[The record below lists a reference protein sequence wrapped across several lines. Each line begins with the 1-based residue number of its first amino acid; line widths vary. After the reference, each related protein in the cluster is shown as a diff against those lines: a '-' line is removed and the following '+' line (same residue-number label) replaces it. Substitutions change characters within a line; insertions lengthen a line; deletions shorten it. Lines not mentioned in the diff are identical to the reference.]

1 MDKIFFLFILF
12 SLHNPT
18 ITNNPN
24 IFPAPLLANSLS
36 FSAELP
42 LRHPSGECAKR
53 AYFRTE
59 GAQTKQ
65 MATNWKQK
73 REDGISLQKCADKCT
88 EMDEKCHSF
97 EYDSEKRQ
105 CTIMGEGE
113 KGRRKKRYQK
123 RRRKPRQWHN
133 EFGGG
138 GQKPRERDSR
148 AHFQRICL
156 PPISSS
162 DDGHFPPCPSPHLFE
177 RIPQHI
183 LAWNIK
189 EVRSVF
195 KLSDCLAI
203 CLEEKRRLRTD
214 CRSVTYFY
222 KTGICQLSR
231 EHRKSVGKGQFM
243 RMKGA
248 EPVDSFESVCD
259 DVQCP
264 EDAELIWIR
273 SKHFRIDPTRELVVE
288 GQFES
293 EKCRRKCTENRFF
306 GAPFPCKAFV
316 HSANSGQ
323 CQFSSES
330 GIQWDTFGTG
340 DTQRRKRRGAKTAE
354 GRAEIGTEQSSLS
367 NGHYHE
373 KMCIRSTERVVISA
387 EGKCSESANFEL
399 FPGRALNVSL
409 APNNGASRALS
420 VRSISDCLREC
431 LLSFTCHSAQ
441 FRRHSDQCVLSAF
454 TQFSHPQLFHAA
466 KFVNYYDNL
475 CAPSR
480 ISDRPQKGGTFS
492 DVFPLFNV
500 SSVLRAKFT
509 LASRTLA
516 QMKKAKEEREDEEK
530 KEDNYK
536 EKEEEKK
543 KEEEEVDEKEQRN
556 GKEEQREEEEKK
568 EEGKGQEKQRE
579 EEEKKEEE
587 AEKKEEEE
595 REEDNEQEEEKKE
608 DEEKKEQKEE
618 EEKKEE
624 EEEKNVEEEREDD
637 IEQKEEKKEED
648 KWKQEVEHTADQ
660 IGQEEEAEKGRDEDD
675 VEGDYED
682 YKEDQQGEKEETEEW
697 TKGKDQ
703 REEEEQIGTKNV
715 IRTECLSHGISV
727 HFHFAFPSSG
737 IAFLNGHAANC
748 NVHFR
753 NALMTTLRL
762 PRPAHKNGT
771 KSKCPG
777 RHFGNDFW
785 QFVLVLHQKNKKGKG
800 RLFTFFCDFSK
811 FPQNSLFHQN
821 DAKNVA
827 LLSSPI
833 NPLSKIR
840 PDLSSGYK
848 FRLRMA
854 LLRDGLSVSVVRLGE
869 QLELRWTF
877 ANATPSDQ
885 LDILVNKCEAE
896 RIGGEP
902 PEPKPLQLFLNGC
915 PAPRAFSAQLIGT
928 NVRPRNDGKSFNTS
942 LRVFRFEGSRRV
954 RIRCSVSICV
964 EKCALAKCWEKEET
978 IEGRSPRRRQRRE
991 KSEESSARMA
1001 TLAELA
1007 QFVGGKEA
1015 KERPR
1020 KIHQQKS
1027 ATISGSYTILEEQ
1040 QQRREEADEAE
1051 EEKRRGK
1058 AGEASG
1064 GGQRQPKNAIL
1075 ASSSRVIALGAKAK
1089 SNGREK
1095 DDHAEEEAEEDDQR
1109 RRNWPEGSGPPF
1121 NSAFALSPSPASP
1134 TSPAA
1139 SPPSPPLLCFSR
1151 PSALLA
1157 VLSLVTLAIIQLVHL
1172 GTFLHKM
1179 HAKKST
1185 KVSKS
1190 DKTAADEERHPT
1202 PPNAA
1207 AENAE
1212 INLEKGFRNA
1222 AEGSQNWHKTSAMCA
1237 QQEVQFNRIW
1247 HYDNAKDIHFGRER
1261 NETNLKWTNGNFE
1274 EEKGKKKKNENGRKH
1289 QQQQTVFPA
1298 EPIPPKRTTRERTE
1312 EYV

>member
-1 MDKIFFLFILF
+1 MHQNTAENGIVIRQAIILLMDKIFFLFIF
-12 SLHNPT
+12 FPLHNPT

-24 IFPAPLLANSLS
+24 IFPVTLLANLLS

-105 CTIMGEGE
+105 CKLMGEGE
-113 KGRRKKRYQK
+113 KGRRKKRCQK
-123 RRRKPRQWHN
+123 RRQMPRERQWHN
-133 EFGGG
+133 EFGEG
-138 GQKPRERDSR
+138 GQMPRERDSR

-183 LAWNIK
+183 SAWNIK

-214 CRSVTYFY
+214 CRTVTYFY
-222 KTGICQLSR
+222 ETGICQLSR
-231 EHRKSVGKGQFM
+231 EHRKSVGKGHFM

-248 EPVDSFESVCD
+248 EPVDYFESVCD

-273 SKHFRIDPTRELVVE
+273 SKYFRIDPTRELVME

-330 GIQWDTFGTG
+330 GIQWDTFGTR

-354 GRAEIGTEQSSLS
+354 GRAEIGTELSSLS

-373 KMCIRSTERVVISA
+373 KICIRSTERVVISA

-516 QMKKAKEEREDEEK
+516 QMKKTKKEREDEEK

-543 KEEEEVDEKEQRN
+543 KEEKEVDEKQQRN

-568 EEGKGQEKQRE
+568 GE
-579 EEEKKEEE
+579 EEEKEEQ
-587 AEKKEEEE
+587 
-595 REEDNEQEEEKKE
+595 RVEEEKKG
-608 DEEKKEQKEE
+608 
-618 EEKKEE
+618 E

-637 IEQKEEKKEED
+637 NEQEEEKKE
-648 KWKQEVEHTADQ
+648 EVEHTADQ
-660 IGQEEEAEKGRDEDD
+660 MGQEEEAEKGRDEDD

-715 IRTECLSHGISV
+715 IRTECLSHAISV

-748 NVHFR
+748 NVRFR

-777 RHFGNDFW
+777 RHFGNDLW

-821 DAKNVA
+821 DSKNVA
-827 LLSSPI
+827 LLSSSI

-915 PAPRAFSAQLIGT
+915 PVPRAFSAQLIGT

-954 RIRCSVSICV
+954 RIRCSVSICM
-964 EKCALAKCWEKEET
+964 EKCAPAKCWEKEET
-978 IEGRSPRRRQRRE
+978 TEGRSPRGRQRRE
-991 KSEESSARMA
+991 KSEESSVRMA

-1007 QFVGGKEA
+1007 QFVREKEA

-1040 QQRREEADEAE
+1040 QQRGEEADEAE

-1095 DDHAEEEAEEDDQR
+1095 DDHAEEEAEE
-1109 RRNWPEGSGPPF
+1109 
-1121 NSAFALSPSPASP
+1121 AFALSPSPASP

-1139 SPPSPPLLCFSR
+1139 SPPSPPLLCLSR

-1190 DKTAADEERHPT
+1190 DKTTADEERHPT

-1274 EEKGKKKKNENGRKH
+1274 DEKGQKKKNENGRKH